1 MTDGLDPH
9 KLKALELANVGGGS
23 HTEVVERAKAYHEFL
38 TSTAAAPKA
47 NTPAAAPKS
56 TGAPAASGSKPA
68 TTAKATPAAGTKP
81 TATAKPGAATPKATT
96 AAAKPAT
103 PGAQQPA
110 PKGDTKD
117 PKGNNTYDDVVAA
130 LQKVMRS
137 VPGDNDKRDKGR
149 KLAYDTLAAAGGG
162 VKGVRDLKPAL
173 YDAVVAAC
181 DKAAKAAAGKP
192 KAAPAAPPPGDF
204 EDEEAPADG
213 TTGDETGD
221 PVEETGGGLPAEDGQ
236 GTVMEGEDV

>member
-1 MTDGLDPH
+1 MSDAPAVDLH
-9 KLKALELANVGGGS
+9 KRLALELANTKGG
-23 HTEVVERAKAYHEFL
+23 TDAEVVARAHAYHSYL
-38 TSTAAAPKA
+38 TGTTA
-47 NTPAAAPKS
+47 
-56 TGAPAASGSKPA
+56 APAAKPATGAQGSKPA
-68 TTAKATPAAGTKP
+68 TTATAKATPAAGTKP
-81 TATAKPGAATPKATT
+81 AATTKPGAAAPKTP
-96 AAAKPAT
+96 AAKPAT
-103 PGAQQPA
+103 PGAEKPA

-173 YDAVVAAC
+173 YDAVVTAC
-181 DKAAKAAAGKP
+181 NAAAKAAAGKP
-192 KAAPAAPPPGDF
+192 KAAAPATPPAGDF
-204 EDEEAPADG
+204 EEEVAETPAE
-213 TTGDETGD
+213 DETSD

-236 GTVMEGEDV
+236 GTAMEGEDV